1 MSVPFCDLT
10 LLPFCSQSVSLQ
22 HFIQIK
28 LYFPSL
34 NILFTN
40 QRGHL
45 MQSYPNGHCI
55 GCVVG
60 SGDSG
65 AGSSHNLWPPM
76 WVKCNLNPGQF
87 AGLTL
92 NKQEL
97 ELGVSALSLC
107 VAQQPGLAWPWL
119 GRGVK
124 IHLNSIWIHLVQL
137 LSTFSNV
144 AFYFKFYYVLNGLWA
159 FKKRVKRRKVK
170 NQMKRTESIRRRNS
184 QTGLCGYLI

>member
-28 LYFPSL
+28 LCFPSL

-65 AGSSHNLWPPM
+65 AGSRHNLWPPM

-97 ELGVSALSLC
+97 ELGVSALSLSLSLC
-107 VAQQPGLAWPWL
+107 RSTTRPGLTLTWPWCQNPL
-119 GRGVK
+119 K
-124 IHLNSIWIHLVQL
+124 FNLNPFSSASGNLQQCGL
-137 LSTFSNV
+137 LF
-144 AFYFKFYYVLNGLWA
+144 
-159 FKKRVKRRKVK
+159 
-170 NQMKRTESIRRRNS
+170 
-184 QTGLCGYLI
+184 